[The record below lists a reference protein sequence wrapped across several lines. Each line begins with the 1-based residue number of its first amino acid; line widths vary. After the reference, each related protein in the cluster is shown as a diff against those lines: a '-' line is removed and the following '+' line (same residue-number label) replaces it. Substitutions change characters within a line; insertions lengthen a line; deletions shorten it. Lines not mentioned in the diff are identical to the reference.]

1 MSGALVVHD
10 LWVSYGSAQVCQG
23 VELTVPEGEVVLL
36 MGANG
41 AGKTTILRTIM
52 GLVRPASGTVSLRGH
67 DITGWPG
74 HRVVRAGVALVP
86 EGRQVFPE
94 HSVEE
99 NLRLGG
105 YAHRHDRS
113 GTRRR
118 MCEVFELLPA
128 LEARRRQHAGTLS
141 GGEAQMLALGRAL
154 MSRPTLLMLD
164 EPSLGLSPLLVQ
176 QIFGYIR
183 EMNRGRALTVLLV
196 EQAAAAATAIA
207 SHSYVLDAGR
217 IVLGGRA
224 ADVARDPRVQE
235 VYFGASKK
243 AAEANESATVDF

>member
-1 MSGALVVHD
+1 MTDGLAVQD

-23 VELTVPEGEVVLL
+23 VDLAVPEGLVVLL

-52 GLVRPASGTVSLRGH
+52 GLKRPASGTVSLRGR
-67 DITGWPG
+67 DITGWPA

-105 YAHRHDRS
+105 YSHRRDRA

-118 MCEVFELLPA
+118 MREVFELFPV
-128 LEARRRQHAGTLS
+128 LEARRRQHAATLS

-154 MSRPTLLMLD
+154 MSRPALLLLD

-176 QIFGYIR
+176 QVFEYIR
-183 EMNRGRALTVLLV
+183 EMNRRQRLTVLLV
-196 EQAAAAATAIA
+196 EQAAAAAIGIA
-207 SHSYVLDAGR
+207 DHAYVLDVGR
-217 IVLGGRA
+217 IALGGRA
-224 ADVARDPRVQE
+224 SEVARDPKVQE
-235 VYFGASKK
+235 VYFGASEKT
-243 AAEANESATVDF
+243 AEVRS

>member
-1 MSGALVVHD
+1 MTDALAVQD

-23 VELTVPEGEVVLL
+23 VDLAVPEGLVVLL

-41 AGKTTILRTIM
+41 AGKTTVLRTIM
-52 GLVRPASGTVSLRGH
+52 GLKRPASGTVSLRGR
-67 DITGWPG
+67 DITGWPA

-105 YAHRHDRS
+105 YSHRRDRA

-118 MCEVFELLPA
+118 MREVFELFPV
-128 LEARRRQHAGTLS
+128 LEARRRQHAATLS

-154 MSRPTLLMLD
+154 MSRPALLLLD

-176 QIFGYIR
+176 QVFEYIR
-183 EMNRGRALTVLLV
+183 EMNRRQRLTVLLV
-196 EQAAAAATAIA
+196 EQAAAAAIGIA
-207 SHSYVLDAGR
+207 DHAYVLDVGR
-217 IVLGGRA
+217 IALGGRA
-224 ADVARDPRVQE
+224 SEVARDPKVQE
-235 VYFGASKK
+235 VYFGASEKT
-243 AAEANESATVDF
+243 AEVRS